1 MGNMYKEVIFRKR
14 LPVFIVFFVVMII
27 VLYLL
32 KIAEIM
38 NLIPIH
44 MARIIDIFCLFT
56 LISFAIYEIKKCQV
70 QYKYSIIGEQL
81 IIHRVKGKSQ
91 KLVEDIKIQDIRYI
105 GPISKRHAVKWGNK
119 RRNYICSLIN
129 LNKHCCIYADGHK
142 SHEVYFEPSS
152 ELIEKIKIIKN
163 KQKVFQQQRSLAY
176 SNISSNKIYG

>member
-1 MGNMYKEVIFRKR
+1 MGTMYKEVIFRKR
-14 LPVFIVFFVVMII
+14 LPVFIVFFVAMTI

-44 MARIIDIFCLFT
+44 MSRIIDLFCLFT
-56 LISFAIYEIKKCQV
+56 LISFAIYEIQKCQV

-91 KLVEDIKIQDIRYI
+91 KLVEDINIQDIRYI
-105 GPISKRHAVKWGNK
+105 GPINKRQGVKWGCK

-129 LNKHCCIYADGHK
+129 LNKHCCIYADGHINR
-142 SHEVYFEPSS
+142 EVYFEPSS
-152 ELIEKIKIIKN
+152 ELIEKIRCIKN
-163 KQKVFQQQRSLAY
+163 KQKIFQQQRSLAY
-176 SNISSNKIYG
+176 SNIGSNKIYG